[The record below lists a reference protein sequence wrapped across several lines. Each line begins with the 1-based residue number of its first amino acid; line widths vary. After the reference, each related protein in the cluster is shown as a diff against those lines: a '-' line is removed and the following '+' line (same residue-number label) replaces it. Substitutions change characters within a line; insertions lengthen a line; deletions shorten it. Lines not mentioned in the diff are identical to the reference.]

1 MDIEKFFAGENKIFK
16 RKEYNILYY
25 GNEII
30 ITKNGEDSIDNY
42 EIIDE
47 PKDWE
52 LGQVYND

>member
-1 MDIEKFFAGENKIFK
+1 MDIKKFFAEENKIFK
-16 RKEYNILYY
+16 RKKYNILY

-42 EIIDE
+42 EIIDK

>member
-16 RKEYNILYY
+16 RKEYIILY

>member
-1 MDIEKFFAGENKIFK
+1 MDIEKFFARENKILK
-16 RKEYNILYY
+16 RKEYNILY

-52 LGQVYND
+52 LSWVYKD

>member
-16 RKEYNILYY
+16 RKEYNILY

-30 ITKNGEDSIDNY
+30 ITKNGENSIDNY

-52 LGQVYND
+52 PGQVYND